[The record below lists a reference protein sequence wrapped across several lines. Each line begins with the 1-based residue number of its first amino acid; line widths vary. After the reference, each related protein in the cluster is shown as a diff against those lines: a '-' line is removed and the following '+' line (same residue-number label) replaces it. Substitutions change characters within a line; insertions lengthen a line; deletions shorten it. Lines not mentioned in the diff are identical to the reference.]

1 MFLCRYSLEELKNAV
16 GKAWLYVLMVF
27 PVIFIWEMYSTVQ
40 ESALSLCMGVL
51 WLASCAFLMMRYFP
65 GISSFCAR
73 LAPSVFFVYAAHAL
87 VYEGMLRLGFP
98 RGSFWIWGMA
108 VPLVFLALS
117 GLYFL
122 LARMCPAVLK
132 YIALKN

>member
-1 MFLCRYSLEELKNAV
+1 
-16 GKAWLYVLMVF
+16 
-27 PVIFIWEMYSTVQ
+27 MYSTVQ

-51 WLASCAFLMMRYFP
+51 WLTSCAFLMMRYFP

-87 VYEGMLRLGFP
+87 VYECMLRLGFP

-117 GLYFL
+117 GLYFFTGADVSGSVEVYCAEEL
-122 LARMCPAVLK
+122 TVCYFFTVTGSPATMK
-132 YIALKN
+132 

>member
-1 MFLCRYSLEELKNAV
+1 
-16 GKAWLYVLMVF
+16 
-27 PVIFIWEMYSTVQ
+27 MYSTVQ

-87 VYEGMLRLGFP
+87 VYEGMLRLGFQGEASGYGEWP
-98 RGSFWIWGMA
+98 YPLFFW
-108 VPLVFLALS
+108 L
-117 GLYFL
+117 
-122 LARMCPAVLK
+122 
-132 YIALKN
+132 